1 MQAGAFQTDG
11 SAVCRH
17 PGLEVL
23 DVPGQLRAGRG
34 EGVAQIAHP
43 EVRREAADVLAHL
56 EDALLMLRLAFC
68 W

>member
-1 MQAGAFQTDG
+1 MEAPSAGTQIWKSSMYRVSSGLDG
-11 SAVCRH
+11 
-17 PGLEVL
+17 
-23 DVPGQLRAGRG
+23 G